1 VTSTGQSHAL
11 ISVDDLATHL
21 ADPEWVVVDCRFK
34 LMKPGAGREAY
45 HAGHIPGAFY
55 ADLDQDLASAVSA
68 ASGGRHPLP
77 EVGALCDL
85 FARWGVGADSMVVV
99 YDDLGGAV
107 SARLWW
113 LFRWMGHSR
122 VALLDGDL
130 RAWKAAEQ
138 PLSTDVP
145 EYVKVSAAPAAVGR
159 PGNMPVVTV
168 TQLEAGLDD
177 GSVVLLDARTPER
190 FFGEQEPLDRAAGH
204 IPGAINAP
212 FQGNLEPDGRFQP
225 VDELRARYE
234 SMLGSDTPEQ
244 LVCMC
249 GSGVTACHTL
259 LALEIAGITGASLYV
274 GSWSDWVS
282 SPERPIAT
290 V

>member
-1 VTSTGQSHAL
+1 MTSAGQSHAL

-55 ADLDQDLASAVSA
+55 ADLDQDLASGVSA

-77 EVGALCDL
+77 EVGALSHL

-168 TQLEAGLDD
+168 TQLEAGL
-177 GSVVLLDARTPER
+177 
-190 FFGEQEPLDRAAGH
+190 EPLLR
-204 IPGAINAP
+204 
-212 FQGNLEPDGRFQP
+212 RF
-225 VDELRARYE
+225 
-234 SMLGSDTPEQ
+234 S
-244 LVCMC
+244 
-249 GSGVTACHTL
+249 
-259 LALEIAGITGASLYV
+259 
-274 GSWSDWVS
+274 
-282 SPERPIAT
+282 
-290 V
+290 